1 MRPVFHP
8 ELVNPPSGD
17 PALFVEMLFERR
29 GLLFD
34 LGELRA
40 LPPRK
45 ILRVSDV
52 FVSHAHMDHFMG
64 FDWLLRICLGREK
77 RIRLHGPP
85 GFLEQVEHKLA
96 AYSWNLAER
105 YESNL
110 RLEVTECAPDGGAWR
125 AAFSCRGRFRREGE
139 ARLRLDDLVLLEEPG
154 LRVRTAFLDHRI
166 PCMAFAL
173 EQRRHVNIWR
183 NRLADLGLE
192 VGPWLRELKQSV
204 LRGEPDDSPITAR
217 HAGGDERQLRL
228 GELRTTL
235 RVVEGQKLAYVTDC
249 AFHEENARRIVE
261 LARGADLLYI
271 EAMFADA
278 DAALAAAKAHLTAR
292 QAGALAREAGVK
304 AVVPFHHSAR
314 YGGRGDLLA
323 SEVESAFRGR

>member
-1 MRPVFHP
+1 
-8 ELVNPPSGD
+8 
-17 PALFVEMLFERR
+17 
-29 GLLFD
+29 
-34 LGELRA
+34 
-40 LPPRK
+40 
-45 ILRVSDV
+45 
-52 FVSHAHMDHFMG
+52 
-64 FDWLLRICLGREK
+64 
-77 RIRLHGPP
+77 
-85 GFLEQVEHKLA
+85 
-96 AYSWNLAER
+96 
-105 YESNL
+105 
-110 RLEVTECAPDGGAWR
+110 
-125 AAFSCRGRFRREGE
+125 
-139 ARLRLDDLVLLEEPG
+139 
-154 LRVRTAFLDHRI
+154 
-166 PCMAFAL
+166 
-173 EQRRHVNIWR
+173 
-183 NRLADLGLE
+183 
-192 VGPWLRELKQSV
+192 
-204 LRGEPDDSPITAR
+204 
-217 HAGGDERQLRL
+217 L